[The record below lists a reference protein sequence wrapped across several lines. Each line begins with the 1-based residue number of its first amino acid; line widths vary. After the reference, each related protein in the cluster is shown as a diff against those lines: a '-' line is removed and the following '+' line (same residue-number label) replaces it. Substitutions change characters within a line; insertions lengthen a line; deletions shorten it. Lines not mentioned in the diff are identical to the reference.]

1 MIFRSFNN
9 NDGFLSKIGIYK
21 KSFKEIGEA
30 CGKAFNDSLGSSIA
44 GLADGTGFDT
54 TNNKGFFK
62 NLINNL
68 STPIE
73 DEFDL
78 CNKFIVRQKDIE
90 PYFQYS
96 SKYEN
101 YGRSDAQNDLIEI
114 QNQKKLVDAN
124 EKSWQDYFSTLD
136 DHPELKWQ
144 EKLIQECDLEKLS
157 LDDLQKAQLEAA
169 LAAKEHDEKLKELTI
184 GAKASK
190 FAINALKMVGNALVT
205 AGVTWVASKV
215 VSGIDQYINRTKYAT
230 EAMSEANAAYEKST
244 SEVQDLESQLSDC
257 NKQLAEL
264 KNTPGI
270 DLVNNEQINK
280 LSEQRDIL
288 QQTLDLKKEE
298 NRINALK
305 TGQQSAYSYGIG
317 VKSQYKK
324 DSDGLFDNI
333 SATEEMNR
341 AFEEYKNW
349 EQSKKEN
356 EEDIADTTQRLSK
369 ITNTQSSEYK
379 KLSERLERL
388 NKNHSGLENNMTK
401 ARERALE
408 MCNVLI
414 ETKNGLEAL
423 KESGAELTPAQEQIL
438 KEVTEGIT
446 SYKSFASTVNEAS
459 EAQQNAANGSSAV
472 ANSFTNSTEQMK
484 TLKETVDDVVS
495 SYKSLDAALLSQQT
509 GQSINLTDDL
519 SAYASCLEYTNGVM
533 QLNSEKAKALA
544 QSKAEEQIATIEA
557 TEAQERYQYSINASK
572 IDEYTA
578 ALDGKNK
585 VVLNGKEI
593 TSEMVQALKQD
604 NEQIVLNAK
613 NYQLMTSQIREAT
626 GTYQAW
632 LDAQNAPTQGTMF
645 TDAGNAIEL
654 IMESLKNGKVGT
666 DAYKSALGFL
676 VPDSIDSEDKE
687 AISKYLKTLQ
697 RYFADNGSGVNNF
710 ISDAIQKG
718 LMTKTEDG
726 ADIVKGT
733 RIDDFVEKLNLTKE
747 AVRAIFGE
755 AETYGSK
762 FNWNLDGLNS
772 LDDALFEAQTKY
784 DELRNDFEQNGLT
797 VEVNQD
803 DINNAKKALEQL
815 SEYGN
820 VNLTNRQKVSGK
832 TMRDKGWTDFNDDD
846 VATTYTMSDFIWQGD
861 EDTGKYVYV
870 HYTPIL
876 PDGSVLSPDELS
888 KYIDETLNGTKNI
901 LETDSDN
908 KRIVMKVD
916 DGISHEDSVNYK
928 QTGEKSSVMN
938 RIVQQGNSWDEKVHE
953 YQATFYNLVDQDLQ
967 KLNDEYGQTS
977 KQFKDLAKQRAD
989 MFSESYSGDEF
1000 QSLKDEYDLVNK
1012 ASQLRSL
1019 LNKGIVNGDAKSYE
1033 ELSKQYE
1040 VLRKELSQTYGVDIE
1055 ADGAAQVLQ
1064 DLQQQM
1070 ITLSGLSSFNVNII
1084 ADQAKQELQNLQND
1098 LQELENKLKKVE
1110 NSLSSADGDKYLSLS
1125 SEKEQLEKQIAEKK
1139 SQIKG
1144 KEEEIDWITTLKV
1157 KLDESV
1163 KEAQDK
1169 KDELGKDQ
1177 EFKVTANTEQAIEK
1191 INELKDL
1198 LNGLSTNLDIGDP
1211 LPVSTN
1217 PSDSTSTSSS
1227 TKKTKTNGRTKSY
1240 SKNGSSAASGTKGET
1255 VKTETALI
1263 GELGPEIVVD
1273 PKTGSWRTYG
1283 DNGAEFASI
1292 PKGSIVFDANKS
1304 KELLERG
1311 FVNGRGIA
1319 YASGTAYGKT
1329 DTNPNSVS
1337 GSFVNA
1343 PVYGES
1349 RFDEKAKELG
1359 KTADKATKAT
1369 DKLAK
1374 STKDA
1379 TEAEGNLV
1387 DWIER
1392 RITLL
1397 DNQASLLSK
1406 KSSSAYLS
1414 YFGMTEEQFKSIS
1427 ELMSDPTNV
1436 ENYTEG
1442 IRQLGEISKNTG
1454 KSMDELQAT
1463 ITSGKFEE
1471 SRLSANA
1478 SQLKINDEKIQ
1489 TLRSAIEQYQA
1500 KYEGYIAKIPQEYR
1514 DKIESGALT
1523 LENFAQETSKDSNA
1537 KQGSSLYD
1545 NLQKGIE
1552 YYDKV
1557 KSSESSLFDAQE
1569 EHYKILEEKHNNYIG
1584 KLEKENTLLQT
1595 QATLTQ
1601 KGIDLAKASGHIVSA
1616 DSYESLISNNKL
1628 QQNNMRNQING
1639 KIAKLKEL
1647 DPKEDT
1653 EEYLELENEIES
1665 ARVSLEDLKLEQ
1677 ANLNKEL
1684 KEMPITNMTTVINMY
1699 KDISTAIQN
1708 WGAELEASGTALTAD
1723 YYQELIKNG
1732 STIISEYK
1740 EQAGIIK
1747 DVMDTYDVGSDNWNE
1762 LYSQLQNVNGEM
1774 SSMIQ
1779 NLKKWNEELLQL
1791 PLTKISNYSSDLNT
1805 VKDALSSLQDDYTTV
1820 ISAVTGAIDDETKAI
1835 QDQQKEFQKNIEKQ
1849 KDAIQDKI
1857 DLLDKQNTKLQLQNQ
1872 LEQSLY
1878 DLQIANTQK
1887 TQKIIRNGEEIY
1899 VTDADK
1905 IREAQKAYQDAQY
1918 SKTKNDLQ
1926 EQLDALNDQLDDYN
1940 DKVDEQLEALDKI
1953 KDKWSEIAENVTK
1966 AQNATLAT
1974 DYLGAGWKD
1983 KVLSGNDADIYN
1995 VFKNQYEQNAS
2006 QLKAYEDQIQSTER
2020 IYNLLNSYIEAYK
2033 AGTITANEAQTQIK
2047 ELLNQL
2053 NKGLISADANLM
2065 NVLQYSKDVTGA
2077 SGSSAEQ
2084 VLAGIKADLK
2094 TSGDNLIT
2102 SLKQYEENSK
2112 LIGEQTTSWQQL
2124 TKDVSEMLS
2133 VLKDVKKALK
2143 ESERDDDD
2151 EDEDDD
2157 SSSKKKHHSK
2167 SDGPGKSAWSNKDE
2181 NNGPGAEINRK
2192 KAGIAHSGLEAG
2204 AVGSGVANDDEAWM
2218 KLMGLKEL
2226 DPNEY
2231 PYILKAGEQI
2241 VNDEQRKTLM
2251 SNFNN
2256 AYSSA
2261 YADGIKRGIS
2271 AMSSLGTQVNNAV
2284 SNVKVN
2290 IEKIMMNNVQDPDG
2304 FAKALYNNLE
2314 LTMAQQRSKFK
2325 F

>member
-1 MIFRSFNN
+1 MDLYDKLIV
-9 NDGFLSKIGIYK
+9 K
-21 KSFKEIGEA
+21 K
-30 CGKAFNDSLGSSIA
+30 
-44 GLADGTGFDT
+44 
-54 TNNKGFFK
+54 
-62 NLINNL
+62 
-68 STPIE
+68 
-73 DEFDL
+73 
-78 CNKFIVRQKDIE
+78 KDIE
-90 PYFQYS
+90 PFLT
-96 SKYEN
+96 
-101 YGRSDAQNDLIEI
+101 DLSIFDGYDDKAATKDFRNIKQHRNEV
-114 QNQKKLVDAN
+114 NKKKA
-124 EKSWQDYFSTLD
+124 SWDDYFKGLN
-136 DHPELKWQ
+136 ENQKWQ
-144 EKLIQECDLEKLS
+144 EKLITETDGDISNINQ
-157 LDDLQKAQLEAA
+157 
-169 LAAKEHDEKLKELTI
+169 LKEAQAGAAQAAAEHNLQLKNLTLS
-184 GAKASK
+184 AKAGK
-190 FAINALKMVGNALVT
+190 VALGALKMVGNAALM
-205 AGVTWVASKV
+205 AGVTMAISFV
-215 VSGIDQYINRTKYAT
+215 VKQFDNYINRIKYAK
-230 EAMSEANAAYEKST
+230 EALEESKAAYDNTGKEID
-244 SEVQDLESQLSDC
+244 DLNTQLQDC
-257 NKQLAEL
+257 NKQIQELESTQGISLIDNAEY
-264 KNTPGI
+264 
-270 DLVNNEQINK
+270 NK
-280 LSEQRDIL
+280 LKDTRSELETMLQIKQAEQKIEAREQMDNAAKLYNSGFKTVKTGKTDMGYVHNKQVTPDIAMSDAIDDYNQKL
-288 QQTLDLKKEE
+288 AKNKSLKEE
-298 NRINALK
+298 LVSVSEKINN
-305 TGQQSAYSYGIG
+305 T
-317 VKSQYKK
+317 
-324 DSDGLFDNI
+324 
-333 SATEEMNR
+333 T
-341 AFEEYKNW
+341 
-349 EQSKKEN
+349 
-356 EEDIADTTQRLSK
+356 DT
-369 ITNTQSSEYK
+369 SSREYK
-379 KLSERLERL
+379 KLIIQQSKVNQEIA
-388 NKNHSGLENNMTK
+388 KNEK
-401 ARERALE
+401 
-408 MCNVLI
+408 
-414 ETKNGLEAL
+414 
-423 KESGAELTPAQEQIL
+423 ELTKSQKNIVDL
-438 KEVTEGIT
+438 HNSINDIKVGMDDYT
-446 SYKSFASTVNEAS
+446 SAGYALNDSQQQMYNAISGSVEAYAAWAKSFNEATDA
-459 EAQQNAANGSSAV
+459 EQNAANGSSAV

-495 SYKSLDAALLSQQT
+495 SYKSLDAALLAQQT

-604 NEQIVLNAK
+604 NEQIVLNVK

-666 DAYKSALGFL
+666 EAYKSALGFL

-733 RIDDFVEKLNLTKE
+733 RIDDFVEKLNLTEE

-784 DELRNDFEQNGLT
+784 NELRNDFDKNGLT
-797 VEVNQD
+797 IEVNQD
-803 DINNAKKALEQL
+803 DIDKAEKALEQL
-815 SEYGN
+815 SKYGN

-832 TMRDKGWTDFNDDD
+832 TMQESGWTDVNENDFS
-846 VATTYTMSDFIWQGD
+846 TTHTMSKLVWQGD
-861 EDTGKYVYV
+861 KDTGKYVYV

-876 PDGSVLSPDELS
+876 DNGKVLSPDELS
-888 KYIDETLNGTKNI
+888 KYIEDISKDTDDILSADASKNKI
-901 LETDSDN
+901 
-908 KRIVMKVD
+908 IMKVD
-916 DGISHEDSVNYK
+916 DGISHEDSVNYDK
-928 QTGEKSSVMN
+928 TGEMSSAMN

-977 KQFKDLAKQRAD
+977 RQFKDLAKQRAD
-989 MFSESYSGDEF
+989 MFSESYSGDDF
-1000 QSLKDEYDLVNK
+1000 KSLRDEYDLVK
-1012 ASQLRSL
+1012 QASQLQNLIS
-1019 LNKGIVNGDAKSYE
+1019 KGSVGGDTKSFENLTKQYE
-1033 ELSKQYE
+1033 TLRDELSK
-1040 VLRKELSQTYGVDIE
+1040 TYGIDIS
-1055 ADGAAQVLQ
+1055 ADNAAQVLE

-1084 ADQAKQELQNLQND
+1084 IDQAKQELQDLQN
-1098 LQELENKLKKVE
+1098 
-1110 NSLSSADGDKYLSLS
+1110 
-1125 SEKEQLEKQIAEKK
+1125 QLN
-1139 SQIKG
+1139 
-1144 KEEEIDWITTLKV
+1144 EIDESLKNKDFSTKEGQAKLSVQDYANLGKKAALKDQISKKENEIEWLTTLKV
-1157 KLDESV
+1157 KLDKSV
-1163 KEAQDK
+1163 QEAQDK
-1169 KDELGKDQ
+1169 KNELVKDQ
-1177 EFKVTANTEQAIEK
+1177 EFTVTANTEQAIEK
-1191 INELKDL
+1191 INELKNL
-1198 LNGLSTNLDIGDP
+1198 LNGLSTNLNIGDP
-1211 LPVSTN
+1211 FPVSTN
-1217 PSDSTSTSSS
+1217 PSDSTSTSPT

-1240 SKNGSSAASGTKGET
+1240 SKNGPASASGTKGET

-1359 KTADKATKAT
+1359 KTADKASKAT

-1500 KYEGYIAKIPQEYR
+1500 KYEGYMAKIPQEYR

-1569 EHYKILEEKHNNYIG
+1569 ERYKILEEKYNNYIG

-1595 QATLTQ
+1595 QASLTQ

-1805 VKDALSSLQDDYTTV
+1805 VKDALSSLQDDYSTV
-1820 ISAVTGAIDDETKAI
+1820 ITAVTGAIDDETKAI

-1872 LEQSLY
+1872 LEQAAY
-1878 DLQIANTQK
+1878 DLQTANTQK
-1887 TQKIIRNGEEIY
+1887 T
-1899 VTDADK
+1899 
-1905 IREAQKAYQDAQY
+1905 EAV
-1918 SKTKNDLQ
+1918 NL
-1926 EQLDALNDQLDDYN
+1926 LPP
-1940 DKVDEQLEALDKI
+1940 
-1953 KDKWSEIAENVTK
+1953 
-1966 AQNATLAT
+1966 
-1974 DYLGAGWKD
+1974 
-1983 KVLSGNDADIYN
+1983 
-1995 VFKNQYEQNAS
+1995 
-2006 QLKAYEDQIQSTER
+2006 STE
-2020 IYNLLNSYIEAYK
+2020 
-2033 AGTITANEAQTQIK
+2033 
-2047 ELLNQL
+2047 
-2053 NKGLISADANLM
+2053 M
-2065 NVLQYSKDVTGA
+2065 WLQ
-2077 SGSSAEQ
+2077 
-2084 VLAGIKADLK
+2084 
-2094 TSGDNLIT
+2094 
-2102 SLKQYEENSK
+2102 
-2112 LIGEQTTSWQQL
+2112 
-2124 TKDVSEMLS
+2124 
-2133 VLKDVKKALK
+2133 
-2143 ESERDDDD
+2143 
-2151 EDEDDD
+2151 
-2157 SSSKKKHHSK
+2157 
-2167 SDGPGKSAWSNKDE
+2167 
-2181 NNGPGAEINRK
+2181 
-2192 KAGIAHSGLEAG
+2192 
-2204 AVGSGVANDDEAWM
+2204 
-2218 KLMGLKEL
+2218 
-2226 DPNEY
+2226 
-2231 PYILKAGEQI
+2231 
-2241 VNDEQRKTLM
+2241 
-2251 SNFNN
+2251 
-2256 AYSSA
+2256 
-2261 YADGIKRGIS
+2261 
-2271 AMSSLGTQVNNAV
+2271 
-2284 SNVKVN
+2284 
-2290 IEKIMMNNVQDPDG
+2290 
-2304 FAKALYNNLE
+2304 
-2314 LTMAQQRSKFK
+2314 
-2325 F
+2325 

>member
-9 NDGFLSKIGIYK
+9 DDGFLSKIGIYK

-30 CGKAFNDSLGSSIA
+30 FKDAFTISV
-44 GLADGTGFDT
+44 TGFADDT
-54 TNNKGFFK
+54 IWGEQKDHGFIENLK
-62 NLINNL
+62 RNLI
-68 STPIE
+68 SPIE
-73 DEFDL
+73 EEIDL
-78 CNKFIVRQKDIE
+78 YDKLIVKKKDIE
-90 PYFQYS
+90 PFLT
-96 SKYEN
+96 
-101 YGRSDAQNDLIEI
+101 DLSIFDGYDDNAANTDLKEI
-114 QNQKKLVDAN
+114 KKHRNKVNKKKA
-124 EKSWQDYFSTLD
+124 SWDDYFKGLD
-136 DHPELKWQ
+136 ENQKWQ
-144 EKLIQECDLEKLS
+144 EKLITETDGDIFSINQ
-157 LDDLQKAQLEAA
+157 
-169 LAAKEHDEKLKELTI
+169 LKEAQAGAAQAAADHNLQLKNLTLS
-184 GAKASK
+184 AKASK
-190 FAINALKMVGNALVT
+190 VALGALKMVGNAALM
-205 AGVTWVASKV
+205 AGVTMAISFV
-215 VSGIDQYINRTKYAT
+215 VKQFDNYINRIKYAK
-230 EAMSEANAAYEKST
+230 EALEESKAAYDNTGKEIN
-244 SEVQDLESQLSDC
+244 DLNTQLQDC
-257 NKQLAEL
+257 NKQIQELESTQGISLIDNAEY
-264 KNTPGI
+264 
-270 DLVNNEQINK
+270 NK
-280 LSEQRDIL
+280 LKDTRSELETMLQIKQAEQKIEAREQMDNAAKLYNSGFKTVKTEKTDMGYVHNKQVTPDIAMSDAIDDYNQKL
-288 QQTLDLKKEE
+288 AKNKSLKEE
-298 NRINALK
+298 LVSVSEKINN
-305 TGQQSAYSYGIG
+305 T
-317 VKSQYKK
+317 
-324 DSDGLFDNI
+324 
-333 SATEEMNR
+333 T
-341 AFEEYKNW
+341 
-349 EQSKKEN
+349 
-356 EEDIADTTQRLSK
+356 DT
-369 ITNTQSSEYK
+369 SSREYK
-379 KLSERLERL
+379 KLIIQQSKVNQEIV
-388 NKNHSGLENNMTK
+388 KNEK
-401 ARERALE
+401 
-408 MCNVLI
+408 
-414 ETKNGLEAL
+414 
-423 KESGAELTPAQEQIL
+423 ELTKSQKNIVDL
-438 KEVTEGIT
+438 HNSINDIKVGMDDYT
-446 SYKSFASTVNEAS
+446 SAGYALNDSQQQMYNAISGSVEAYAAWARSFNEATDA
-459 EAQQNAANGSSAV
+459 EQNAANGSSAV

-495 SYKSLDAALLSQQT
+495 SYKSLDAALLAQQT

-710 ISDAIQKG
+710 IADAIQKG

-797 VEVNQD
+797 IEVNQD
-803 DINNAKKALEQL
+803 DINKAKKALEQL

-832 TMRDKGWTDFNDDD
+832 TMQESGWTDVNENDFS
-846 VATTYTMSDFIWQGD
+846 TTHTMSKLVWQGD
-861 EDTGKYVYV
+861 KDTGKYVYV

-876 PDGSVLSPDELS
+876 DNGKVLSPDELS
-888 KYIDETLNGTKNI
+888 KYIEDISKDTDDILSADASKNKI
-901 LETDSDN
+901 
-908 KRIVMKVD
+908 IMKVD
-916 DGISHEDSVNYK
+916 DGISHEDSVNYDK
-928 QTGEKSSVMN
+928 TGEMSSAMN

-989 MFSESYSGDEF
+989 MFSESYSGDDF
-1000 QSLKDEYDLVNK
+1000 KSLRDEYDLVK
-1012 ASQLRSL
+1012 QASQLQNLIS
-1019 LNKGIVNGDAKSYE
+1019 KGSVGGDTKSFENLTKQYE
-1033 ELSKQYE
+1033 TLRDELSK
-1040 VLRKELSQTYGVDIE
+1040 TYGIDIS
-1055 ADGAAQVLQ
+1055 ADNAAQVLE

-1084 ADQAKQELQNLQND
+1084 IDQAKQELQDLQN
-1098 LQELENKLKKVE
+1098 
-1110 NSLSSADGDKYLSLS
+1110 
-1125 SEKEQLEKQIAEKK
+1125 QLN
-1139 SQIKG
+1139 
-1144 KEEEIDWITTLKV
+1144 EIDESLKNKDFSTKEGQAKLSVQDYANLGKKAALKDQISKKENEIEWLTTLKV
-1157 KLDESV
+1157 KLDKSV
-1163 KEAQDK
+1163 QEAQDK
-1169 KDELGKDQ
+1169 KNELVKDQ
-1177 EFKVTANTEQAIEK
+1177 EFTVTANTEQAIEK

-1198 LNGLSTNLDIGDP
+1198 LNGLSTNLNIGDP

-1217 PSDSTSTSSS
+1217 PSDSTSTSPT

-1240 SKNGSSAASGTKGET
+1240 SKNGPASASGTKGET

-1359 KTADKATKAT
+1359 KTADKASKAT

-1500 KYEGYIAKIPQEYR
+1500 KYEGYMAKIPQEYR

-1569 EHYKILEEKHNNYIG
+1569 EHYKILEEKYNNYIG

-1595 QATLTQ
+1595 QASLTQ

-1995 VFKNQYEQNAS
+1995 AFKNQYEQKAS

-2033 AGTITANEAQTQIK
+2033 AGTITANEAQTQIQI
-2047 ELLNQL
+2047 LLNQL

-2084 VLAGIKADLK
+2084 VLAGIKDDLK
-2094 TSGDNLIT
+2094 TSGQDLLA
-2102 SLKQYEENSK
+2102 SLRQYEENSK

-2204 AVGSGVANDDEAWM
+2204 VVGSGVANDDEAWM

-2261 YADGIKRGIS
+2261 YANGIKRGIS

>member
-1 MIFRSFNN
+1 M
-9 NDGFLSKIGIYK
+9 GFADDTIW
-21 KSFKEIGEA
+21 GEQ
-30 CGKAFNDSLGSSIA
+30 KDH
-44 GLADGTGFDT
+44 GFIE
-54 TNNKGFFK
+54 NLKR
-62 NLINNL
+62 NLI
-68 STPIE
+68 SPIE
-73 DEFDL
+73 EEMDL
-78 CNKFIVRQKDIE
+78 YDKLIVKKKDIE
-90 PYFQYS
+90 PFLT
-96 SKYEN
+96 
-101 YGRSDAQNDLIEI
+101 DLSIFDGYDDKAATKDFRNI
-114 QNQKKLVDAN
+114 KQHRNKVNKKKA
-124 EKSWQDYFSTLD
+124 SWDDYFKDLK
-136 DHPELKWQ
+136 PNEKWQ
-144 EKLIQECDLEKLS
+144 EKLITETDGDISNINQ
-157 LDDLQKAQLEAA
+157 
-169 LAAKEHDEKLKELTI
+169 LKEAQAGAAQAAADHNLQLKNLTLS
-184 GAKASK
+184 AKAGK
-190 FAINALKMVGNALVT
+190 VALGALKMVGNAALM
-205 AGVTWVASKV
+205 AGVTMAISFV
-215 VSGIDQYINRTKYAT
+215 VKQFDNYINRIKYAK
-230 EAMSEANAAYEKST
+230 EALEESKAAYDNTGKEIN
-244 SEVQDLESQLSDC
+244 DLNTQLQDC
-257 NKQLAEL
+257 NKQIQELESTQGISLIDNAEY
-264 KNTPGI
+264 
-270 DLVNNEQINK
+270 NK
-280 LSEQRDIL
+280 LKDTRSELETMLQIKQAEQKIEAREQMDNAAKLYNSGFKTVKTEKTDMGYVHNKQVTPDIAMSDAIDDYNQKL
-288 QQTLDLKKEE
+288 AKNKSLKEE
-298 NRINALK
+298 LVSVSEKINN
-305 TGQQSAYSYGIG
+305 T
-317 VKSQYKK
+317 
-324 DSDGLFDNI
+324 
-333 SATEEMNR
+333 T
-341 AFEEYKNW
+341 
-349 EQSKKEN
+349 
-356 EEDIADTTQRLSK
+356 DT
-369 ITNTQSSEYK
+369 SSREYK
-379 KLSERLERL
+379 KLIVQQSKVNQEIA
-388 NKNHSGLENNMTK
+388 KNEK
-401 ARERALE
+401 
-408 MCNVLI
+408 
-414 ETKNGLEAL
+414 
-423 KESGAELTPAQEQIL
+423 ELTKSQKNIVDL
-438 KEVTEGIT
+438 HNSINDIKVGMDDYT
-446 SYKSFASTVNEAS
+446 SAGYALNDSQQQMYNAISGSVEAYAAWAKSLNEATDA
-459 EAQQNAANGSSAV
+459 EQNAANGSSAV

-495 SYKSLDAALLSQQT
+495 SYKSLDAALLAQQT

-666 DAYKSALGFL
+666 EAYKSALGFL

-697 RYFADNGSGVNNF
+697 RYFADNGSGINNF
-710 ISDAIQKG
+710 IADAIQKG
-718 LMTKTEDG
+718 LMTKTADG

-733 RIDDFVEKLNLTKE
+733 RIDDFVEKLNLTEE

-784 DELRNDFEQNGLT
+784 NELRNDFEQNGLT
-797 VEVNQD
+797 IEVNQD
-803 DINNAKKALEQL
+803 DINKAEKALEQL

-832 TMRDKGWTDFNDDD
+832 TMQESGWTDVNENDFS
-846 VATTYTMSDFIWQGD
+846 TTHTMSKLVWQGD
-861 EDTGKYVYV
+861 KDTGKYVYV

-876 PDGSVLSPDELS
+876 DNGKVLSPDELS
-888 KYIDETLNGTKNI
+888 KYIEDISKDTDDILSADASKNKI
-901 LETDSDN
+901 
-908 KRIVMKVD
+908 IMKVD
-916 DGISHEDSVNYK
+916 DGISHEDSVNYDK
-928 QTGEKSSVMN
+928 TGEMSSAMN

-989 MFSESYSGDEF
+989 MFSESYSGDDF
-1000 QSLKDEYDLVNK
+1000 KSLRDEYDLVK
-1012 ASQLRSL
+1012 QASQLQNLIS
-1019 LNKGIVNGDAKSYE
+1019 KGSVGGDTKSFENLTKQYE
-1033 ELSKQYE
+1033 TLRDELSK
-1040 VLRKELSQTYGVDIE
+1040 TYGIDIS
-1055 ADGAAQVLQ
+1055 ADNAAQVLE

-1084 ADQAKQELQNLQND
+1084 IDQAKQELQDLQN
-1098 LQELENKLKKVE
+1098 
-1110 NSLSSADGDKYLSLS
+1110 
-1125 SEKEQLEKQIAEKK
+1125 QLN
-1139 SQIKG
+1139 
-1144 KEEEIDWITTLKV
+1144 EIDESLKNKDFSTKEGQAKLSVQDYANLGKKAALKDQISKKENEIEWLTTLKV
-1157 KLDESV
+1157 KLDKSV
-1163 KEAQDK
+1163 QEAQDK
-1169 KDELGKDQ
+1169 KNELVKDQ
-1177 EFKVTANTEQAIEK
+1177 EFTVTANTEQAIEK

-1198 LNGLSTNLDIGDP
+1198 LNGLSTNLNIGDP

-1217 PSDSTSTSSS
+1217 PSDSTSTSPT

-1240 SKNGSSAASGTKGET
+1240 SKNGPASASGTKGET

-1359 KTADKATKAT
+1359 KTADKASKAT

-1500 KYEGYIAKIPQEYR
+1500 KYEGYMAKIPQEYR

-1569 EHYKILEEKHNNYIG
+1569 EHYKILEEKYNNYIG

-1595 QATLTQ
+1595 QASLTQ

-1653 EEYLELENEIES
+1653 EKYLELENEIES

-1805 VKDALSSLQDDYTTV
+1805 VKDALTALQDDYTTV

-1857 DLLDKQNTKLQLQNQ
+1857 DLLDKQNTKLQLQQ
-1872 LEQSLY
+1872 DLEQKLY
-1878 DLQIANTQK
+1878 NLQIANTQK
-1887 TQKIIRNGEEIY
+1887 TE
-1899 VTDADK
+1899 
-1905 IREAQKAYQDAQY
+1905 
-1918 SKTKNDLQ
+1918 
-1926 EQLDALNDQLDDYN
+1926 
-1940 DKVDEQLEALDKI
+1940 KVK
-1953 KDKWSEIAENVTK
+1953 
-1966 AQNATLAT
+1966 
-1974 DYLGAGWKD
+1974 
-1983 KVLSGNDADIYN
+1983 
-1995 VFKNQYEQNAS
+1995 
-2006 QLKAYEDQIQSTER
+2006 
-2020 IYNLLNSYIEAYK
+2020 
-2033 AGTITANEAQTQIK
+2033 
-2047 ELLNQL
+2047 
-2053 NKGLISADANLM
+2053 
-2065 NVLQYSKDVTGA
+2065 
-2077 SGSSAEQ
+2077 
-2084 VLAGIKADLK
+2084 
-2094 TSGDNLIT
+2094 
-2102 SLKQYEENSK
+2102 
-2112 LIGEQTTSWQQL
+2112 
-2124 TKDVSEMLS
+2124 
-2133 VLKDVKKALK
+2133 
-2143 ESERDDDD
+2143 
-2151 EDEDDD
+2151 
-2157 SSSKKKHHSK
+2157 
-2167 SDGPGKSAWSNKDE
+2167 
-2181 NNGPGAEINRK
+2181 
-2192 KAGIAHSGLEAG
+2192 
-2204 AVGSGVANDDEAWM
+2204 
-2218 KLMGLKEL
+2218 
-2226 DPNEY
+2226 
-2231 PYILKAGEQI
+2231 
-2241 VNDEQRKTLM
+2241 
-2251 SNFNN
+2251 
-2256 AYSSA
+2256 
-2261 YADGIKRGIS
+2261 
-2271 AMSSLGTQVNNAV
+2271 
-2284 SNVKVN
+2284 
-2290 IEKIMMNNVQDPDG
+2290 
-2304 FAKALYNNLE
+2304 
-2314 LTMAQQRSKFK
+2314 
-2325 F
+2325 

>member
-1 MIFRSFNN
+1 MIFRSFSNN
-9 NDGFLSKIGIYK
+9 DDGFLSKIGIYK

-30 CGKAFNDSLGSSIA
+30 CGKAFNDSLGSSIS
-44 GLADGTGFDT
+44 GLADGTGFDI
-54 TNNKGFFK
+54 TNNKGIFK
-62 NLINNL
+62 NLISNL

-73 DEFDL
+73 EEFDL
-78 CNKFIVRQKDIE
+78 YDKLILRQKDIE
-90 PYFQYS
+90 PFFKYS
-96 SKYEN
+96 SAYKN
-101 YGRSDAQNDLIEI
+101 YGKSDAQNDLNKL
-114 QNQKKLVDAN
+114 QNYKKLVDAN
-124 EKSWQDYFSTLD
+124 EKSWQDYYSTFET
-136 DHPELKWQ
+136 HPELKWQ

-169 LAAKEHDEKLKELTI
+169 LAAKEHDEKLKDLTI

-190 FAINALKMVGNALVT
+190 FAINALTMVGNALVT

-349 EQSKKEN
+349 EQSKKQN

-446 SYKSFASTVNEAS
+446 SYKSFASTVNEAA

-495 SYKSLDAALLSQQT
+495 SYKSLDAALLAQQT

-585 VVLNGKEI
+585 VVINGKEI

-666 DAYKSALGFL
+666 EAYKSALGFL

-733 RIDDFVEKLNLTKE
+733 RIDDFVEKLNLTEE

-784 DELRNDFEQNGLT
+784 NELRNDFEKNGLT
-797 VEVNQD
+797 IEVNQD
-803 DINNAKKALEQL
+803 DIDKAEKALEQL
-815 SEYGN
+815 SKYGN

-832 TMRDKGWTDFNDDD
+832 IMQESGWTDVNENDFS
-846 VATTYTMSDFIWQGD
+846 TTHTMSKLVWQGD
-861 EDTGKYVYV
+861 KDTGKYVYV

-876 PDGSVLSPDELS
+876 DNGKVLSPDELS
-888 KYIDETLNGTKNI
+888 KYIEDISKDTDDILSADASKN
-901 LETDSDN
+901 
-908 KRIVMKVD
+908 KIVMKVD
-916 DGISHEDSVNYK
+916 DGISHEDSVNYDK
-928 QTGEKSSVMN
+928 TGEMSSAMN

-989 MFSESYSGDEF
+989 MFSESYSGDDF
-1000 QSLKDEYDLVNK
+1000 KSLRDEYDLVK
-1012 ASQLRSL
+1012 QASQLQNLIS
-1019 LNKGIVNGDAKSYE
+1019 KGSVGGDTKSFENLTKQYE
-1033 ELSKQYE
+1033 TLRDELSK
-1040 VLRKELSQTYGVDIE
+1040 TYGIDIS
-1055 ADGAAQVLQ
+1055 ADNAAQVLE

-1084 ADQAKQELQNLQND
+1084 IDQAKQELQDLQN
-1098 LQELENKLKKVE
+1098 
-1110 NSLSSADGDKYLSLS
+1110 
-1125 SEKEQLEKQIAEKK
+1125 QLN
-1139 SQIKG
+1139 
-1144 KEEEIDWITTLKV
+1144 EIDESLKNKDFSTKEGQAKLSVQDYANLGKKAALKDQISKKENEIEWLTTLKV
-1157 KLDESV
+1157 KLDKSV
-1163 KEAQDK
+1163 QEAQDK
-1169 KDELGKDQ
+1169 KNELVKDQ
-1177 EFKVTANTEQAIEK
+1177 EFTVTANTEQAIEK
-1191 INELKDL
+1191 INELKNL
-1198 LNGLSTNLDIGDP
+1198 LNGLSTNLNIGDP
-1211 LPVSTN
+1211 FPVSTN
-1217 PSDSTSTSSS
+1217 PSDSTSTSPT

-1240 SKNGSSAASGTKGET
+1240 SKNGPASASGTKGET

-1359 KTADKATKAT
+1359 KTADKASKAT
-1369 DKLAK
+1369 DKLTK
-1374 STKDA
+1374 STENA

-1500 KYEGYIAKIPQEYR
+1500 KYEGYMAKIPQEYR

-1595 QATLTQ
+1595 QASLTQ

-1653 EEYLELENEIES
+1653 EKYLELENEIES
-1665 ARVSLEDLKLEQ
+1665 ARVSLKDLKLEQ

-1684 KEMPITNMTTVINMY
+1684 KEMPITNMTTIINMY

-1740 EQAGIIK
+1740 EQASIIK

-1791 PLTKISNYSSDLNT
+1791 PLTKISDYSSDLNT
-1805 VKDALSSLQDDYTTV
+1805 VKDALSSLQDDYSTV

-1872 LEQSLY
+1872 LEQAAY
-1878 DLQIANTQK
+1878 DLEQALHQK
-1887 TQKIIRNGEEIY
+1887 TQKIIRNGEIEY
-1899 VTDADK
+1899 TTDADK
-1905 IREAQKAYQDAQY
+1905 IRDAQKAYQDAQF

-1926 EQLDALNDQLDDYN
+1926 EQLDALNNQLDDYN

-1995 VFKNQYEQNAS
+1995 AFKNKYEQNAS
-2006 QLKAYEDQIQSTER
+2006 QLKAYENQIQSTER

-2033 AGTITANEAQTQIK
+2033 AGTITANEAYSQIDR
-2047 ELLNQL
+2047 LLSQL
-2053 NKGLISADANLM
+2053 NDGLISADANLM
-2065 NVLQYSKDVTGA
+2065 NVLQYSKDITGA

-2084 VLAGIKADLK
+2084 VLAGIKDDLK
-2094 TSGDNLIT
+2094 TSGQDLLA
-2102 SLKQYEENSK
+2102 SLRQYEENSK

-2143 ESERDDDD
+2143 ESERDDDED
-2151 EDEDDD
+2151 DEDDD

-2204 AVGSGVANDDEAWM
+2204 VVGSGVANDDEAWM

>member
-1 MIFRSFNN
+1 MDLYNKLIV
-9 NDGFLSKIGIYK
+9 K
-21 KSFKEIGEA
+21 K
-30 CGKAFNDSLGSSIA
+30 
-44 GLADGTGFDT
+44 
-54 TNNKGFFK
+54 
-62 NLINNL
+62 
-68 STPIE
+68 
-73 DEFDL
+73 
-78 CNKFIVRQKDIE
+78 KDIE
-90 PYFQYS
+90 PFLT
-96 SKYEN
+96 
-101 YGRSDAQNDLIEI
+101 DLSIFDGYDDKAATKDFRNI
-114 QNQKKLVDAN
+114 KQHRNKVNKKKA
-124 EKSWQDYFSTLD
+124 SWDDYFKGLD
-136 DHPELKWQ
+136 ENQKWQ
-144 EKLIQECDLEKLS
+144 EKLITETDGDISNINQ
-157 LDDLQKAQLEAA
+157 
-169 LAAKEHDEKLKELTI
+169 LKEAQAGAAQAAADHNLQLKNLTLS
-184 GAKASK
+184 AKAGK
-190 FAINALKMVGNALVT
+190 VALGALKMVGNAALM
-205 AGVTWVASKV
+205 AGVTMAISFV
-215 VSGIDQYINRTKYAT
+215 VKQFDNYINRIKYAK
-230 EAMSEANAAYEKST
+230 EALEESKAAYDNTGKEIN
-244 SEVQDLESQLSDC
+244 DLNTQLQDC
-257 NKQLAEL
+257 NKQIQELESTQGISLIDNAEY
-264 KNTPGI
+264 
-270 DLVNNEQINK
+270 NK
-280 LSEQRDIL
+280 LKDTRSELETMLQIKQAEQKIEAREQMDNAAKLYNSGFKTVKTEKTDMGYVHNKQVTPDIAMSDAIDDYNQKL
-288 QQTLDLKKEE
+288 AKNKSLKEE
-298 NRINALK
+298 LVSVSEKINN
-305 TGQQSAYSYGIG
+305 T
-317 VKSQYKK
+317 
-324 DSDGLFDNI
+324 
-333 SATEEMNR
+333 T
-341 AFEEYKNW
+341 
-349 EQSKKEN
+349 
-356 EEDIADTTQRLSK
+356 DT
-369 ITNTQSSEYK
+369 SSREYK
-379 KLSERLERL
+379 KLIIQQSKVNQEIV
-388 NKNHSGLENNMTK
+388 KNEK
-401 ARERALE
+401 
-408 MCNVLI
+408 
-414 ETKNGLEAL
+414 
-423 KESGAELTPAQEQIL
+423 ELTKSQKNIVDL
-438 KEVTEGIT
+438 HNSINDIKVGMDDYT
-446 SYKSFASTVNEAS
+446 SAGYALNDSQQQMYNAISGSVEAYAAWARSFNEATDA
-459 EAQQNAANGSSAV
+459 EQNAANGSSAV

-495 SYKSLDAALLSQQT
+495 SYKSLDAALLAQQT

-593 TSEMVQALKQD
+593 TSEMVQALKQN

-710 ISDAIQKG
+710 IADAIQKG

-797 VEVNQD
+797 IEVNQD
-803 DINNAKKALEQL
+803 DINKAKKALEQL

-832 TMRDKGWTDFNDDD
+832 TMQESGWTDVNENDFS
-846 VATTYTMSDFIWQGD
+846 TTHTMSKLVWKGD
-861 EDTGKYVYV
+861 KDTGKYVYV

-876 PDGSVLSPDELS
+876 DNGKVLSPDELS
-888 KYIDETLNGTKNI
+888 KYIEDISKDTDDILSADASKNKI
-901 LETDSDN
+901 
-908 KRIVMKVD
+908 IMKVD
-916 DGISHEDSVNYK
+916 DGISHEDSVNYDK
-928 QTGEKSSVMN
+928 TGEMSSAMN

-967 KLNDEYGQTS
+967 KLNNEYGQTS
-977 KQFKDLAKQRAD
+977 KQFKDLAKQRTD

-1198 LNGLSTNLDIGDP
+1198 LNELSTNLDIGDP

-1217 PSDSTSTSSS
+1217 PSGSTSTSK
-1227 TKKTKTNGRTKSY
+1227 TTKTSGRTKSY
-1240 SKNGSSAASGTKGET
+1240 SKNGPAAASGTKGET

-1273 PKTGSWRTYG
+1273 PKTGSWCTYG

-1319 YASGTAYGKT
+1319 YASGTAYGET

-1337 GSFVNA
+1337 GSFVNVT
-1343 PVYGES
+1343 VYGES

-1359 KTADKATKAT
+1359 KTADKASKAT
-1369 DKLAK
+1369 DKLTK
-1374 STKDA
+1374 STENA

-1414 YFGMTEEQFKSIS
+1414 YFGMTEVQFKSIS

-1500 KYEGYIAKIPQEYR
+1500 KYEGYMAKIPQEYR

-1595 QATLTQ
+1595 QASLTQ

-1953 KDKWSEIAENVTK
+1953 KEKWSEIAENVTK
-1966 AQNATLAT
+1966 AQNATFAT

-1995 VFKNQYEQNAS
+1995 AFKNQYEQNAS

-2033 AGTITANEAQTQIK
+2033 AGTITANEAQTQIQG
-2047 ELLNQL
+2047 LLNQL

-2065 NVLQYSKDVTGA
+2065 NVLQYSKDITGA

-2204 AVGSGVANDDEAWM
+2204 VVGSGVANDDEAWM

-2241 VNDEQRKTLM
+2241 VNDEQRRTLM

>member
-9 NDGFLSKIGIYK
+9 DNGFLSKIGIYK

-78 CNKFIVRQKDIE
+78 HNKFIVRKKDIE

-101 YGRSDAQNDLIEI
+101 YGRSDAQNDLIKI
-114 QNQKKLVDAN
+114 QNQKKLVDTN
-124 EKSWQDYFSTLD
+124 KKSWQDYFSTLD

-190 FAINALKMVGNALVT
+190 FAINALTMVGNALVT

-349 EQSKKEN
+349 EQSKKQN

-446 SYKSFASTVNEAS
+446 SYKSFASTVNEAA

-495 SYKSLDAALLSQQT
+495 SYKSLDAALLAQQT

-604 NEQIVLNAK
+604 NEQIILNAK

-632 LDAQNAPTQGTMF
+632 LNAQNAPTQGTMF

-666 DAYKSALGFL
+666 EAYKSALGFL

-710 ISDAIQKG
+710 IADAIQKG

-797 VEVNQD
+797 IEVNQD
-803 DINNAKKALEQL
+803 DIDKAEKALEQL
-815 SEYGN
+815 SKYGN

-832 TMRDKGWTDFNDDD
+832 TMQESGWTDVNENDFS
-846 VATTYTMSDFIWQGD
+846 TTHTMSKLVWQGD
-861 EDTGKYVYV
+861 KDTGKYVYV

-876 PDGSVLSPDELS
+876 DNGKVLSPDELS
-888 KYIDETLNGTKNI
+888 KYIEDISKDTDDILSADASKNKI
-901 LETDSDN
+901 
-908 KRIVMKVD
+908 IMKVD
-916 DGISHEDSVNYK
+916 DGISHEDSVNYDK
-928 QTGEKSSVMN
+928 TGEMSSAMN

-977 KQFKDLAKQRAD
+977 KQFKDLAKQRTD
-989 MFSESYSGDEF
+989 MFSESYSGDDF
-1000 QSLKDEYDLVNK
+1000 KSLRDEYDLVK
-1012 ASQLRSL
+1012 QASQLQNLIS
-1019 LNKGIVNGDAKSYE
+1019 KGSVGGDTKSFENLTKQYE
-1033 ELSKQYE
+1033 TLRDELSK
-1040 VLRKELSQTYGVDIE
+1040 TYGIDIS
-1055 ADGAAQVLQ
+1055 ADNAAQVLE

-1084 ADQAKQELQNLQND
+1084 IDQAKQELQDLQN
-1098 LQELENKLKKVE
+1098 
-1110 NSLSSADGDKYLSLS
+1110 
-1125 SEKEQLEKQIAEKK
+1125 QLN
-1139 SQIKG
+1139 
-1144 KEEEIDWITTLKV
+1144 EIDESLKNKDFSTKEGQAKLSVQDYANLGKKAALKDQISKKENEIEWLTTLKV
-1157 KLDESV
+1157 KLDKSV
-1163 KEAQDK
+1163 QEAQDK
-1169 KDELGKDQ
+1169 KNELVKDQ
-1177 EFKVTANTEQAIEK
+1177 EFTVTANTEQAIEK

-1198 LNGLSTNLDIGDP
+1198 LNGLSTNLNIGDS

-1217 PSDSTSTSSS
+1217 PSGSTSTSPT

-1240 SKNGSSAASGTKGET
+1240 SKNGPASASGTKGET

-1359 KTADKATKAT
+1359 KTADKASKAT
-1369 DKLAK
+1369 DKLTK
-1374 STKDA
+1374 STKNA

-1471 SRLSANA
+1471 SRLSANT

-1500 KYEGYIAKIPQEYR
+1500 KYEGYMAKIPQEYR

-1595 QATLTQ
+1595 QASLTQ

-1628 QQNNMRNQING
+1628 QQNNVRNQING

-1665 ARVSLEDLKLEQ
+1665 ARVSLKDLKLEQ

-1740 EQAGIIK
+1740 EQAEIIK

-1805 VKDALSSLQDDYTTV
+1805 VKDALSSLQDDYSTV

-1872 LEQSLY
+1872 LEQAAY

-1995 VFKNQYEQNAS
+1995 AFKNQYEQNAS

-2033 AGTITANEAQTQIK
+2033 AGTITANEAYSQIDR
-2047 ELLNQL
+2047 LLSQL
-2053 NKGLISADANLM
+2053 NDGLISADANLM
-2065 NVLQYSKDVTGA
+2065 NVLQYSKDITGA
-2077 SGSSAEQ
+2077 SGSTPEQ
-2084 VLAGIKADLK
+2084 VLAGIKDDLK
-2094 TSGDNLIT
+2094 TSGQDLLA
-2102 SLKQYEENSK
+2102 SLRKYEENSK

-2143 ESERDDDD
+2143 ESERDDDDD

-2204 AVGSGVANDDEAWM
+2204 VVGKSTEDSEEAWM
-2218 KLMGLKEL
+2218 KSMGLKEL
-2226 DPNEY
+2226 DPKEY

-2241 VNDEQRKTLM
+2241 VNAEQRHRLI
-2251 SNFNN
+2251 SNVDKG
-2256 AYSSA
+2256 YGQA
-2261 YADGIKRGIS
+2261 YADGLKKGIE
-2271 AMSSLGTQVNNAV
+2271 AMSKSSTQVNNA
-2284 SNVKVN
+2284 SYTVN
-2290 IEKIMMNNVQDPDG
+2290 APIDKIVLQNVQDPDG
-2304 FAKALYNNLE
+2304 FAKALYENLS
-2314 LTMAQQRSKFK
+2314 LTMTQQRSKFK

>member
-1 MIFRSFNN
+1 MDLYDKLIV
-9 NDGFLSKIGIYK
+9 K
-21 KSFKEIGEA
+21 K
-30 CGKAFNDSLGSSIA
+30 
-44 GLADGTGFDT
+44 
-54 TNNKGFFK
+54 
-62 NLINNL
+62 
-68 STPIE
+68 
-73 DEFDL
+73 
-78 CNKFIVRQKDIE
+78 KDIE
-90 PYFQYS
+90 PFLT
-96 SKYEN
+96 
-101 YGRSDAQNDLIEI
+101 DLSIFDGYDDKAATKDFRNI
-114 QNQKKLVDAN
+114 KQHRNKVNKKKA
-124 EKSWQDYFSTLD
+124 SWDDYFKDLK
-136 DHPELKWQ
+136 PNEKWQ
-144 EKLIQECDLEKLS
+144 EKLITETDGDISNINQ
-157 LDDLQKAQLEAA
+157 
-169 LAAKEHDEKLKELTI
+169 LKEAQAGAAQAAADHNLQLKNLTLS
-184 GAKASK
+184 AKAGK
-190 FAINALKMVGNALVT
+190 VALGALKMVGNAALM
-205 AGVTWVASKV
+205 AGVTMAISFV
-215 VSGIDQYINRTKYAT
+215 VKQFDNYINRIKYAK
-230 EAMSEANAAYEKST
+230 EALEESKAAYDNTGKEIN
-244 SEVQDLESQLSDC
+244 DLNTQLQDC
-257 NKQLAEL
+257 NKQIQELESTQGISLIDNAEY
-264 KNTPGI
+264 
-270 DLVNNEQINK
+270 NK
-280 LSEQRDIL
+280 LKDTRSELETMLQIKQAEQKIEAREQMDNAAKLYNSGFKTVKTEKTDMGYVHNKQVTPDIAMSDAIDDYNQKL
-288 QQTLDLKKEE
+288 AKNKSLKEE
-298 NRINALK
+298 LVSVSEKINN
-305 TGQQSAYSYGIG
+305 T
-317 VKSQYKK
+317 
-324 DSDGLFDNI
+324 
-333 SATEEMNR
+333 T
-341 AFEEYKNW
+341 
-349 EQSKKEN
+349 
-356 EEDIADTTQRLSK
+356 DT
-369 ITNTQSSEYK
+369 SSREYK
-379 KLSERLERL
+379 KLIIQQSKVNQEIV
-388 NKNHSGLENNMTK
+388 KNEK
-401 ARERALE
+401 
-408 MCNVLI
+408 
-414 ETKNGLEAL
+414 
-423 KESGAELTPAQEQIL
+423 ELTKSQKNIVDL
-438 KEVTEGIT
+438 HNSINDIKVGMDDYT
-446 SYKSFASTVNEAS
+446 SAGYALNDSQQQMYNAISGSVEAYAAWAKSLNEATDA
-459 EAQQNAANGSSAV
+459 EQNAANGSSAV

-495 SYKSLDAALLSQQT
+495 SYKSLDAALLAQQT

-613 NYQLMTSQIREAT
+613 NYQLMSSQIREAT

-666 DAYKSALGFL
+666 EAYKSALGFL

-710 ISDAIQKG
+710 IADAIQKG

-784 DELRNDFEQNGLT
+784 NELRNDFEKNGLT
-797 VEVNQD
+797 IEVNQD
-803 DINNAKKALEQL
+803 DIDKAEKALEQL
-815 SEYGN
+815 SKYGN

-832 TMRDKGWTDFNDDD
+832 TMQESGWTDVNENDFS
-846 VATTYTMSDFIWQGD
+846 TTHTMSKLVWQGD
-861 EDTGKYVYV
+861 KDTGKYVYV

-876 PDGSVLSPDELS
+876 DNGKVLSPDELS
-888 KYIDETLNGTKNI
+888 KYIEDISKDTDDILSADASKNKI
-901 LETDSDN
+901 
-908 KRIVMKVD
+908 IMKVD
-916 DGISHEDSVNYK
+916 DGISHEDSVNYDK
-928 QTGEKSSVMN
+928 TGEMSSAMN

-989 MFSESYSGDEF
+989 MFSESYSGDDF
-1000 QSLKDEYDLVNK
+1000 KSLRDEYDLVK
-1012 ASQLRSL
+1012 QASQLQNLIS
-1019 LNKGIVNGDAKSYE
+1019 KGSVGGDTKSFENLTKQYE
-1033 ELSKQYE
+1033 TLRDELSK
-1040 VLRKELSQTYGVDIE
+1040 TYGIDIS
-1055 ADGAAQVLQ
+1055 ADNAAQVLE

-1084 ADQAKQELQNLQND
+1084 ADQAKQELQTLKDDLQNLQNELDVTNSKIAASGINGASED
-1098 LQELENKLKKVE
+1098 LLSKRDELL
-1110 NSLSSADGDKYLSLS
+1110 
-1125 SEKEQLEKQIAEKK
+1125 KQITEKK

-1198 LNGLSTNLDIGDP
+1198 LNGLSTNLNIGDP
-1211 LPVSTN
+1211 FPVSTN
-1217 PSDSTSTSSS
+1217 PSDSTSTSPT

-1240 SKNGSSAASGTKGET
+1240 SKNGPASASGTKGET

-1359 KTADKATKAT
+1359 KTADKASKAT
-1369 DKLAK
+1369 DKLTK
-1374 STKDA
+1374 STENA

-1500 KYEGYIAKIPQEYR
+1500 KYEGYMAKIPQEYR

-1595 QATLTQ
+1595 QASLTQ

-1639 KIAKLKEL
+1639 KIAKLKDL

-1665 ARVSLEDLKLEQ
+1665 ARVNLEDLKLEQ

-1805 VKDALSSLQDDYTTV
+1805 VKDALSALQDDYSTV

-1974 DYLGAGWKD
+1974 DYLGVGWKD
-1983 KVLSGNDADIYN
+1983 KVLSGNDNDIYT
-1995 VFKNQYEQNAS
+1995 VFKNRYEQNAS

-2033 AGTITANEAQTQIK
+2033 AGTITANEAQAQIG

-2065 NVLQYSKDVTGA
+2065 NVLHYSKDITGA

-2084 VLAGIKADLK
+2084 VLAGIKDDLK
-2094 TSGDNLIT
+2094 TSGQDLLA
-2102 SLKQYEENSK
+2102 SLRQYEENSK

-2143 ESERDDDD
+2143 ESERDDDDD

-2204 AVGSGVANDDEAWM
+2204 VVGSGVANDDEAWM

-2241 VNDEQRKTLM
+2241 VNDEQRRTLM

>member
-1 MIFRSFNN
+1 MDLYNKLIV
-9 NDGFLSKIGIYK
+9 K
-21 KSFKEIGEA
+21 K
-30 CGKAFNDSLGSSIA
+30 
-44 GLADGTGFDT
+44 
-54 TNNKGFFK
+54 
-62 NLINNL
+62 
-68 STPIE
+68 
-73 DEFDL
+73 
-78 CNKFIVRQKDIE
+78 KDIE
-90 PYFQYS
+90 PFLT
-96 SKYEN
+96 
-101 YGRSDAQNDLIEI
+101 DLSIFDGYDDKAATKDFRNI
-114 QNQKKLVDAN
+114 KQHRNKVNKKKA
-124 EKSWQDYFSTLD
+124 SWDDYFKGLD
-136 DHPELKWQ
+136 ENQKWQ
-144 EKLIQECDLEKLS
+144 EKLITETDGDISNINQ
-157 LDDLQKAQLEAA
+157 
-169 LAAKEHDEKLKELTI
+169 LKEAQAGAAQAAADHNLQLKNLTLS
-184 GAKASK
+184 AKAGK
-190 FAINALKMVGNALVT
+190 VALGALKMVGNAALM
-205 AGVTWVASKV
+205 AGVTMAISFV
-215 VSGIDQYINRTKYAT
+215 VKQFDNYINRIKYAK
-230 EAMSEANAAYEKST
+230 EALEESKAAYDNTGKEIN
-244 SEVQDLESQLSDC
+244 DLNTQLQDC
-257 NKQLAEL
+257 NKQIQELESTQGISLIDNAEY
-264 KNTPGI
+264 
-270 DLVNNEQINK
+270 NK
-280 LSEQRDIL
+280 LKDTRSELETMLQIKQAEQKIEAREQMDNAAKLYNSGFKTVKTEKTDMGYVHNKQVTPDIAMSDAIDDYNQKL
-288 QQTLDLKKEE
+288 AKNKSLKEE
-298 NRINALK
+298 LVSVSEKINN
-305 TGQQSAYSYGIG
+305 T
-317 VKSQYKK
+317 
-324 DSDGLFDNI
+324 
-333 SATEEMNR
+333 T
-341 AFEEYKNW
+341 
-349 EQSKKEN
+349 
-356 EEDIADTTQRLSK
+356 DT
-369 ITNTQSSEYK
+369 SSREYK
-379 KLSERLERL
+379 KLIIQQSKVNQEIV
-388 NKNHSGLENNMTK
+388 KNEK
-401 ARERALE
+401 
-408 MCNVLI
+408 
-414 ETKNGLEAL
+414 
-423 KESGAELTPAQEQIL
+423 ELTKSQKNIVDL
-438 KEVTEGIT
+438 HNSINDIKVGMDDYT
-446 SYKSFASTVNEAS
+446 SAGYALNDSQQQMYNAISGSVEAYAAWARSFNEATDA
-459 EAQQNAANGSSAV
+459 EQNAANGSSAV

-495 SYKSLDAALLSQQT
+495 SYKSLDAALLAQQT

-593 TSEMVQALKQD
+593 TSEMVQALKQN

-710 ISDAIQKG
+710 IADAIQKG

-797 VEVNQD
+797 IEVNQD
-803 DINNAKKALEQL
+803 DINKAKKALEQL

-832 TMRDKGWTDFNDDD
+832 TMQESGWTDVNENDFS
-846 VATTYTMSDFIWQGD
+846 TTHTMSKLVWKGD
-861 EDTGKYVYV
+861 KDTGKYVYV

-876 PDGSVLSPDELS
+876 DNGKVLSPDELS
-888 KYIDETLNGTKNI
+888 KYIEDISKDTDDILSADASKNKI
-901 LETDSDN
+901 
-908 KRIVMKVD
+908 IMKVD
-916 DGISHEDSVNYK
+916 DGISHEDSVNYDK
-928 QTGEKSSVMN
+928 TGEMSSAMN

-967 KLNDEYGQTS
+967 KLNNEYGQTS
-977 KQFKDLAKQRAD
+977 KQFKDLAKQRTD

-1198 LNGLSTNLDIGDP
+1198 LNELSTNLDIGDP

-1217 PSDSTSTSSS
+1217 PSGSTSTSK
-1227 TKKTKTNGRTKSY
+1227 TTKTSGRTKSY
-1240 SKNGSSAASGTKGET
+1240 SKNGPAAASGTKGET

-1273 PKTGSWRTYG
+1273 PKTGSWCTYG

-1319 YASGTAYGKT
+1319 YASGTAYGET

-1337 GSFVNA
+1337 GSFVNVT
-1343 PVYGES
+1343 VYGES

-1359 KTADKATKAT
+1359 KTADKASKAT
-1369 DKLAK
+1369 DKLTK
-1374 STKDA
+1374 STENA

-1414 YFGMTEEQFKSIS
+1414 YFGMTEVQFKSIS

-1500 KYEGYIAKIPQEYR
+1500 KYEGYMAKIPQEYR

-1595 QATLTQ
+1595 QASLTQ

>member
-1 MIFRSFNN
+1 MIFKTFDGNN
-9 NDGFLSKIGIYK
+9 GFLSKIGVLN
-21 KSFKEIGEA
+21 KSFAEI
-30 CGKAFNDSLGSSIA
+30 GKAFGNAINLSIE
-44 GLADGTGFDT
+44 GIFDDT
-54 TNNKGFFK
+54 IGDQGFFK
-62 NLINNL
+62 NLKNNL
-68 STPIE
+68 TTQVDKVS
-73 DEFDL
+73 DL
-78 CNKFIVRQKDIE
+78 YSKLFITKNDVKPFKITDFSVYEKD
-90 PYFQYS
+90 S
-96 SKYEN
+96 SNILE
-101 YGRSDAQNDLIEI
+101 
-114 QNQKKLVDAN
+114 KLLKTKEQVEAG
-124 EKSWQDYFSTLD
+124 EKTWQDYFS
-136 DHPELKWQ
+136 ELKEGEKWQ
-144 EKLIQECDLEKLS
+144 ARFVQENDLTKIS
-157 LDDLQKAQLEAA
+157 LDDVKNAQD
-169 LAAKEHDEKLKELTI
+169 AAKQSAIAYNNGLEQMTI

-190 FAINALKMVGNALVT
+190 VALGALKMVGNAALI
-205 AGVTWVASKV
+205 AGVTMAISFV
-215 VSGIDQYINRTKYAT
+215 VKQFDNYINRIKYAK
-230 EAMSEANAAYEKST
+230 EALEESKAAYDNAGKEID
-244 SEVQDLESQLSDC
+244 DLNTQLQDC
-257 NKQLAEL
+257 NKQIQELESTQGISLIDNAEY
-264 KNTPGI
+264 
-270 DLVNNEQINK
+270 NK
-280 LSEQRDIL
+280 LKDTRSELETMLQIKQAEQKIEARDQMDNAAKLYNSGFKTVKTEKTDMGYVHNKQVTPDIAMSDAIDDYNQKL
-288 QQTLDLKKEE
+288 AKNKSLKEE
-298 NRINALK
+298 LVSVSEKINN
-305 TGQQSAYSYGIG
+305 T
-317 VKSQYKK
+317 
-324 DSDGLFDNI
+324 
-333 SATEEMNR
+333 T
-341 AFEEYKNW
+341 
-349 EQSKKEN
+349 
-356 EEDIADTTQRLSK
+356 DT
-369 ITNTQSSEYK
+369 SSREYK
-379 KLSERLERL
+379 KLIVQQSKVNQE
-388 NKNHSGLENNMTK
+388 
-401 ARERALE
+401 
-408 MCNVLI
+408 I
-414 ETKNGLEAL
+414 TKNE
-423 KESGAELTPAQEQIL
+423 KELTKSQKNIVDL
-438 KEVTEGIT
+438 HNSINDIKVGMDDYT
-446 SYKSFASTVNEAS
+446 SAGYALNDSQQQMYNAISGSVEAYAAWVKSLNEATDA
-459 EAQQNAANGSSAV
+459 EQNAANGSSAV
-472 ANSFTNSTEQMK
+472 ANSFTNSTEQIK

-495 SYKSLDAALLSQQT
+495 SYKSLDAALLAQQT

-593 TSEMVQALKQD
+593 TSEMVQALKQN

-710 ISDAIQKG
+710 IADAIQKG

-797 VEVNQD
+797 IEVNQD
-803 DINNAKKALEQL
+803 DINKAKKALEQL

-832 TMRDKGWTDFNDDD
+832 TMQESGWTDVNENDFS
-846 VATTYTMSDFIWQGD
+846 TTHTMSKLVWKGD
-861 EDTGKYVYV
+861 KDTGKYVYV

-876 PDGSVLSPDELS
+876 DNGKVLSPDELS
-888 KYIDETLNGTKNI
+888 KYIEDISKDTDDILSADASKNKI
-901 LETDSDN
+901 
-908 KRIVMKVD
+908 IMKVD
-916 DGISHEDSVNYK
+916 DGISHEDSVNYDK
-928 QTGEKSSVMN
+928 TGEMSSAMN

-967 KLNDEYGQTS
+967 KLNNEYGQTS

-1198 LNGLSTNLDIGDP
+1198 LNGLSTNLDIGDS

-1791 PLTKISNYSSDLNT
+1791 PLTKISNYSSDLTT
-1805 VKDALSSLQDDYTTV
+1805 VKDALSSLQDDYSTV

-1940 DKVDEQLEALDKI
+1940 DKVDEQLKALDKI

-1995 VFKNQYEQNAS
+1995 AFKNQYEQNAS

-2094 TSGDNLIT
+2094 TSGDNLLT

-2143 ESERDDDD
+2143 ESERDDD

>member
-9 NDGFLSKIGIYK
+9 DDGFLSKIGIYK

-30 CGKAFNDSLGSSIA
+30 FKNAFNTSV
-44 GLADGTGFDT
+44 TGFADDT
-54 TNNKGFFK
+54 IWGERKDKGFIENLK
-62 NLINNL
+62 RNLI
-68 STPIE
+68 SPIE
-73 DEFDL
+73 EEMDL
-78 CNKFIVRQKDIE
+78 YDKLIVKKKDIE
-90 PYFQYS
+90 PFLTDLSIFDGYDDKAATKDFKKIKQHRNEVNKKKATWDDYF
-96 SKYEN
+96 SKLKPN
-101 YGRSDAQNDLIEI
+101 QKW
-114 QNQKKLVDAN
+114 QKKLITETDGDISN
-124 EKSWQDYFSTLD
+124 INQ
-136 DHPELKWQ
+136 
-144 EKLIQECDLEKLS
+144 
-157 LDDLQKAQLEAA
+157 
-169 LAAKEHDEKLKELTI
+169 LKEAQAGAAQAAADHNLQLKNLTLS
-184 GAKASK
+184 AKAGK
-190 FAINALKMVGNALVT
+190 VALGALKMVGNAALM
-205 AGVTWVASKV
+205 AGVTMAISFV
-215 VSGIDQYINRTKYAT
+215 VKQFDNYINRIKYAK
-230 EAMSEANAAYEKST
+230 EALEESKAAYDNTGKEID
-244 SEVQDLESQLSDC
+244 DLNTRLQDC
-257 NKQLAEL
+257 NKQIQELESTQGISLIDNAEY
-264 KNTPGI
+264 
-270 DLVNNEQINK
+270 NK
-280 LSEQRDIL
+280 LKDTRSELETMLQIKQAEQKIEAREQMDNAAKLYNSGFKTVKTEKTDMGYVHNKQVTPDIAMSDAIDDYNQKL
-288 QQTLDLKKEE
+288 AKNKSLKEE
-298 NRINALK
+298 LVSVSEKINN
-305 TGQQSAYSYGIG
+305 T
-317 VKSQYKK
+317 
-324 DSDGLFDNI
+324 
-333 SATEEMNR
+333 T
-341 AFEEYKNW
+341 
-349 EQSKKEN
+349 
-356 EEDIADTTQRLSK
+356 DT
-369 ITNTQSSEYK
+369 SSREYK
-379 KLSERLERL
+379 KLIIQQSKVNQE
-388 NKNHSGLENNMTK
+388 
-401 ARERALE
+401 
-408 MCNVLI
+408 I
-414 ETKNGLEAL
+414 TKNE
-423 KESGAELTPAQEQIL
+423 KELTKSQKNIVDL
-438 KEVTEGIT
+438 HNSINDIKVGMDDYT
-446 SYKSFASTVNEAS
+446 SAGYALNDSQQQMYNAISGSVEAYAAWAKSLNEATDA
-459 EAQQNAANGSSAV
+459 EQNAANGSSAV

-495 SYKSLDAALLSQQT
+495 SYKSLDAAILAQQT

-544 QSKAEEQIATIEA
+544 QSKAEEQIATIES

-632 LDAQNAPTQGTMF
+632 LDAQNAPTQGAMF

-710 ISDAIQKG
+710 IADAIQKG

-733 RIDDFVEKLNLTKE
+733 RIDDFVEKLNLTEE

-797 VEVNQD
+797 IEVNQD

-846 VATTYTMSDFIWQGD
+846 VATTYTMSDFVWQGD

-928 QTGEKSSVMN
+928 QTGEMSSVMN

-1169 KDELGKDQ
+1169 KDELSKDQ

-1217 PSDSTSTSSS
+1217 PSGSTSTSK
-1227 TKKTKTNGRTKSY
+1227 TTKTNGRTKSY
-1240 SKNGSSAASGTKGET
+1240 SKNGPAAASGTKGET

-1359 KTADKATKAT
+1359 KTADKASKAT

-1500 KYEGYIAKIPQEYR
+1500 KYEGYMAKIPQEYR

-1595 QATLTQ
+1595 QASLTQ

-1653 EEYLELENEIES
+1653 EKYLELENEIES
-1665 ARVSLEDLKLEQ
+1665 ARVSLKDLKLEQ

-1953 KDKWSEIAENVTK
+1953 KEKWSEIAENVTK
-1966 AQNATLAT
+1966 AQNATFAT

-1995 VFKNQYEQNAS
+1995 AFKNQYEQNAS

-2033 AGTITANEAQTQIK
+2033 AGTITANEAQTQIQG
-2047 ELLNQL
+2047 LLNQL

-2065 NVLQYSKDVTGA
+2065 NVLQYSKDITGA

-2204 AVGSGVANDDEAWM
+2204 VVGSGVANDDEAWM

-2241 VNDEQRKTLM
+2241 VNDEQRRTLM

>member
-9 NDGFLSKIGIYK
+9 DDGFLSKIGIYK

-30 CGKAFNDSLGSSIA
+30 FKNAFNTSV
-44 GLADGTGFDT
+44 TGFADDT
-54 TNNKGFFK
+54 IWGERKDKGFIENLK
-62 NLINNL
+62 RNLI
-68 STPIE
+68 SPIE
-73 DEFDL
+73 EEMDL
-78 CNKFIVRQKDIE
+78 YDKLIVKKKDIE
-90 PYFQYS
+90 PFLT
-96 SKYEN
+96 
-101 YGRSDAQNDLIEI
+101 DLSIFDGYDDKAATKDF
-114 QNQKKLVDAN
+114 KKIKQHRN
-124 EKSWQDYFSTLD
+124 EVNKKKATWDDYFSKLK
-136 DHPELKWQ
+136 PNQKWQ
-144 EKLIQECDLEKLS
+144 EKLITETDGDISNINQ
-157 LDDLQKAQLEAA
+157 
-169 LAAKEHDEKLKELTI
+169 LKEAQAGAAQAAADHNLQLKNLTLS
-184 GAKASK
+184 AKAGK
-190 FAINALKMVGNALVT
+190 VALGALKMVGNAALM
-205 AGVTWVASKV
+205 AGVTMAISFV
-215 VSGIDQYINRTKYAT
+215 VKQFDNYINRIKYAK
-230 EAMSEANAAYEKST
+230 EALEESKAAYDNTGKEIN
-244 SEVQDLESQLSDC
+244 DLNTQLQDC
-257 NKQLAEL
+257 NKQIQELESTQGISLIDNAEY
-264 KNTPGI
+264 
-270 DLVNNEQINK
+270 NK
-280 LSEQRDIL
+280 LKDTRSELETMLQIKQAEQKIEAREQMDNAAKLYNSGFKTVKTEKTDMGYVHNKQVTPDIAMSDAIDDYNQKL
-288 QQTLDLKKEE
+288 AKNKSLKEE
-298 NRINALK
+298 LVSVSEKINN
-305 TGQQSAYSYGIG
+305 T
-317 VKSQYKK
+317 
-324 DSDGLFDNI
+324 
-333 SATEEMNR
+333 T
-341 AFEEYKNW
+341 
-349 EQSKKEN
+349 
-356 EEDIADTTQRLSK
+356 DT
-369 ITNTQSSEYK
+369 SSREYK
-379 KLSERLERL
+379 KLIIQQSKVNQEIA
-388 NKNHSGLENNMTK
+388 KNEK
-401 ARERALE
+401 
-408 MCNVLI
+408 
-414 ETKNGLEAL
+414 
-423 KESGAELTPAQEQIL
+423 ELTKSQKNIVDL
-438 KEVTEGIT
+438 HNSINDIKVGMDDYT
-446 SYKSFASTVNEAS
+446 SAGYALNDSQQQMYNAISGSVEAYAAWAKSFNEATDA
-459 EAQQNAANGSSAV
+459 EQNAANGSSAV

-495 SYKSLDAALLSQQT
+495 SYKSLDAALLAQQT

-666 DAYKSALGFL
+666 EAYKSALGFL

-697 RYFADNGSGVNNF
+697 RYFADNGSGINNF
-710 ISDAIQKG
+710 IADAIQKG
-718 LMTKTEDG
+718 LMTKTADG

-733 RIDDFVEKLNLTKE
+733 RIDDFVEKLNLTEE

-784 DELRNDFEQNGLT
+784 NELRNDFEQNGLT
-797 VEVNQD
+797 IEVNQD
-803 DINNAKKALEQL
+803 DINKAEKALEQL
-815 SEYGN
+815 SKYGN

-832 TMRDKGWTDFNDDD
+832 TMQESGWTDVNENDFS
-846 VATTYTMSDFIWQGD
+846 TTHTMSKLVWQGD
-861 EDTGKYVYV
+861 KDTGKYVYV

-876 PDGSVLSPDELS
+876 DNGKVLSPDELS
-888 KYIDETLNGTKNI
+888 KYIEDISKDTDDILSADASKNKI
-901 LETDSDN
+901 
-908 KRIVMKVD
+908 IMKVD
-916 DGISHEDSVNYK
+916 DGISHEDSVNYDK
-928 QTGEKSSVMN
+928 TGEMSSAMN

-977 KQFKDLAKQRAD
+977 RQFKDLAKQRAD
-989 MFSESYSGDEF
+989 MFSESYSSDDF
-1000 QSLKDEYDLVNK
+1000 QSLKDEYDLVK
-1012 ASQLRSL
+1012 QASQLQNLIS
-1019 LNKGIVNGDAKSYE
+1019 KGPVGGDTKSFEDLTKQYE
-1033 ELSKQYE
+1033 TLRDELSK
-1040 VLRKELSQTYGVDIE
+1040 TYGIDIS
-1055 ADGAAQVLQ
+1055 ADNAAQVLE

-1084 ADQAKQELQNLQND
+1084 IDQAKQELQDLQN
-1098 LQELENKLKKVE
+1098 
-1110 NSLSSADGDKYLSLS
+1110 
-1125 SEKEQLEKQIAEKK
+1125 QLN
-1139 SQIKG
+1139 
-1144 KEEEIDWITTLKV
+1144 EIDESLKNKDFSTKEGQAKLSVQDYANLGKKAALKDQISKKENEIEWLTTLKV
-1157 KLDESV
+1157 KLDKSV
-1163 KEAQDK
+1163 QEAQDK
-1169 KDELGKDQ
+1169 KNELIKDQ
-1177 EFKVTANTEQAIEK
+1177 EFTVTANTEQAIEK

-1198 LNGLSTNLDIGDP
+1198 LNGLSTNLNIGDP
-1211 LPVSTN
+1211 LPVSAN
-1217 PSDSTSTSSS
+1217 PSDSTSTSPT

-1240 SKNGSSAASGTKGET
+1240 SKNGPASASGTKGET

-1359 KTADKATKAT
+1359 KTADKASKAT
-1369 DKLAK
+1369 DKLTK
-1374 STKDA
+1374 STENA

-1500 KYEGYIAKIPQEYR
+1500 KYEGYMAKIPQEYR

-1595 QATLTQ
+1595 QASLTQ

-1628 QQNNMRNQING
+1628 QQNNVRNQING

-1684 KEMPITNMTTVINMY
+1684 KEMPITNMTTIINMY

-1791 PLTKISNYSSDLNT
+1791 PLTKISDYSSDLNT
-1805 VKDALSSLQDDYTTV
+1805 VKDALSSLQDDYSTV

-1878 DLQIANTQK
+1878 DLQTANSQK
-1887 TQKIIRNGEEIY
+1887 TEAVIRNGQKTFE
-1899 VTDADK
+1899 TNADK

-1926 EQLDALNDQLDDYN
+1926 EQLDALNEQLDDYN

-1974 DYLGAGWKD
+1974 DYLGSGWKD
-1983 KVLSGNDADIYN
+1983 KVLSGNDNDIYT

-2033 AGTITANEAQTQIK
+2033 AGTITANEAYSQIDR
-2047 ELLNQL
+2047 LLSQL
-2053 NKGLISADANLM
+2053 NDGLISADANLM
-2065 NVLQYSKDVTGA
+2065 NVLQYSKDITGA
-2077 SGSSAEQ
+2077 SGSTPEQ
-2084 VLAGIKADLK
+2084 VLAGIKDDLK
-2094 TSGDNLIT
+2094 TSGQDLLA
-2102 SLKQYEENSK
+2102 SLRQYEENSK

-2151 EDEDDD
+2151 DEDEDDD
-2157 SSSKKKHHSK
+2157 SSSKKKKKHSSK

-2192 KAGIAHSGLEAG
+2192 KAGIAHDGLAAG
-2204 AVGSGVANDDEAWM
+2204 VVGSDVANDDEAWM

-2241 VNDEQRKTLM
+2241 VNDEQRRTLM

-2271 AMSSLGTQVNNAV
+2271 AVSSLGTQINNAA
-2284 SNVKVN
+2284 NNLNVN
-2290 IEKIMMNNVQDPDG
+2290 IEKIMMDNVQDPDG
-2304 FAKALYNNLE
+2304 FAKALYKDLGSIM
-2314 LTMAQQRSKFK
+2314 TQQRSKFK

>member
-9 NDGFLSKIGIYK
+9 DNGFLSKIGIYK

-78 CNKFIVRQKDIE
+78 HNKFIVRKKDIE

-101 YGRSDAQNDLIEI
+101 YGRSDAQNDLIKI
-114 QNQKKLVDAN
+114 QNQKKLVDTN
-124 EKSWQDYFSTLD
+124 KKSWQDYFSTLD

-190 FAINALKMVGNALVT
+190 FAINALTMVGNALVT

-349 EQSKKEN
+349 EQSKKQN

-446 SYKSFASTVNEAS
+446 SYKSFASTVNEAA

-495 SYKSLDAALLSQQT
+495 SYKSLDAALLAQQT

-604 NEQIVLNAK
+604 NEQIILNAK

-666 DAYKSALGFL
+666 EAYKSALGFL

-710 ISDAIQKG
+710 IADAIQKG

-797 VEVNQD
+797 IEVNQD
-803 DINNAKKALEQL
+803 DIDKAEKALEQL
-815 SEYGN
+815 SKYGN

-832 TMRDKGWTDFNDDD
+832 TMQESGWTDVNENDFS
-846 VATTYTMSDFIWQGD
+846 TTHTMSKLVWQGD
-861 EDTGKYVYV
+861 KDTGKYVYV

-876 PDGSVLSPDELS
+876 DNGKVLSPDELS
-888 KYIDETLNGTKNI
+888 KYIEDISKDTDDILSADASKNKI
-901 LETDSDN
+901 
-908 KRIVMKVD
+908 IMKVD
-916 DGISHEDSVNYK
+916 DGISHEDSVNYDK
-928 QTGEKSSVMN
+928 TGEMSSAMN

-977 KQFKDLAKQRAD
+977 KQFKDLAKQRTD
-989 MFSESYSGDEF
+989 MFSESYSGDDF
-1000 QSLKDEYDLVNK
+1000 KSLRDEYDLVK
-1012 ASQLRSL
+1012 QASQLQNLIS
-1019 LNKGIVNGDAKSYE
+1019 KGSVGGDTKSFENLTKQYE
-1033 ELSKQYE
+1033 TLRDELSK
-1040 VLRKELSQTYGVDIE
+1040 TYGIDIS
-1055 ADGAAQVLQ
+1055 ADNAAQVLE

-1084 ADQAKQELQNLQND
+1084 IDQAKQELQDLQN
-1098 LQELENKLKKVE
+1098 
-1110 NSLSSADGDKYLSLS
+1110 
-1125 SEKEQLEKQIAEKK
+1125 QLN
-1139 SQIKG
+1139 
-1144 KEEEIDWITTLKV
+1144 EIDESLKNKDFSTKEGQAKLSVQDYANLGKKAALKDQISKKENEIEWLTTLKV
-1157 KLDESV
+1157 KLDKSV
-1163 KEAQDK
+1163 QEAQDK
-1169 KDELGKDQ
+1169 KNELVKDQ
-1177 EFKVTANTEQAIEK
+1177 EFTVTANTEQAIEK

-1198 LNGLSTNLDIGDP
+1198 LNGLSTNLNIGDS

-1217 PSDSTSTSSS
+1217 PSGSTSTSK
-1227 TKKTKTNGRTKSY
+1227 TTKTNGRTKSY
-1240 SKNGSSAASGTKGET
+1240 SKNGPAAASGTKGET

-1359 KTADKATKAT
+1359 KTADKASKAT
-1369 DKLAK
+1369 DKLTK
-1374 STKDA
+1374 STKNA

-1471 SRLSANA
+1471 SRLSANT

-1500 KYEGYIAKIPQEYR
+1500 KYEGYMAKIPQEYR

-1595 QATLTQ
+1595 QASLTQ

-1653 EEYLELENEIES
+1653 EKYLELENEIES

-1805 VKDALSSLQDDYTTV
+1805 VKDALSALQDDYSTV

-1905 IREAQKAYQDAQY
+1905 IREAQKAYQDAQF

-1995 VFKNQYEQNAS
+1995 AFKNQYEQNAS

-2033 AGTITANEAQTQIK
+2033 AGTITANEAQAQIG

-2065 NVLQYSKDVTGA
+2065 NVLQYSKDITGA
-2077 SGSSAEQ
+2077 SGSTPEQ
-2084 VLAGIKADLK
+2084 VLAGIKDDLK
-2094 TSGDNLIT
+2094 TSGQDLLA
-2102 SLKQYEENSK
+2102 SLRQYEENSK

-2204 AVGSGVANDDEAWM
+2204 VVGKSTEDSEEAWM
-2218 KLMGLKEL
+2218 KSMGLKEL
-2226 DPNEY
+2226 DPKEY

-2241 VNDEQRKTLM
+2241 VNAEQRHRLI
-2251 SNFNN
+2251 SNVDKG
-2256 AYSSA
+2256 YGQA
-2261 YADGIKRGIS
+2261 YADGLKKGIE
-2271 AMSSLGTQVNNAV
+2271 AMSKSSTQVNNA
-2284 SNVKVN
+2284 SYTVN
-2290 IEKIMMNNVQDPDG
+2290 APIDKIVLQNVQDPDG
-2304 FAKALYNNLE
+2304 FAKALYENLS
-2314 LTMAQQRSKFK
+2314 LTMTQQRSKFK